1 MAQHAIATDGAS
13 IDLRSD
19 GSASPNEHA
28 HIYETE
34 ADGMAYTIIT
44 DDHAPVP
51 SGEAAAL
58 LDVPE
63 DQVSWTLTVER
74 DASEGTPSGAIP
86 CAECERP
93 VWMPRERAERD
104 RHDETTIRCGS
115 CAGERD
121 NA

>member
-13 IDLRSD
+13 IDLRSGA
-19 GSASPNEHA
+19 GSVFSNEHT
-28 HIYETE
+28 HIYEDETGV
-34 ADGMAYTIIT
+34 AHTIVT

-51 SGEAAAL
+51 SGEAATLCDGA
-58 LDVPE
+58 E
-63 DQVSWTLTVER
+63 GQVSWTLTVER

-86 CAECERP
+86 CAACERP
-93 VWMPRERAERD
+93 VWMPRERAERT
-104 RHDETTIRCGS
+104 RHDDWTTRCGP